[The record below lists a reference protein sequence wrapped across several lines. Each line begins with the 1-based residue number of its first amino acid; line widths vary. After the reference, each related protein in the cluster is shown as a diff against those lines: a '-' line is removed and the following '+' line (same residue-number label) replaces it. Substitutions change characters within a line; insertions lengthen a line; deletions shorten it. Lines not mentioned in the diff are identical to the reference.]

1 MRCNFRNAG
10 KSRHRFRGQSRHI
23 VREQPELGHSIFA
36 ATAFGRIAVPIL
48 PESSENEIRNILEH
62 SEAKA
67 IFVSQ
72 RLLPGIKGLKGLT
85 AIDIDTFTILNEPG
99 VETDRRS
106 RRKKPL
112 PDDVAA
118 IIYTSGTTG
127 NAKGVM
133 LSHRNFCRNILA
145 AYAAHPCYEKDVWL
159 SVLPMAHTYELS
171 LGLLYPFAC
180 GACINYLGKTPTPS
194 LLMSAL
200 RAVRP
205 TVMLSVPL
213 IIEKIYRGII
223 VPSVMKNRA
232 LSWIQSRIPALFYL
246 PG

>member
-1 MRCNFRNAG
+1 MKHFIKRQKQMSERLNTLALLYRYSTLRFADNIQSQSINGKQSYTYSSFRTRCDAISEMLENQGIGFGDRVAILSGNNPNWGIA
-10 KSRHRFRGQSRHI
+10 F
-23 VREQPELGHSIFA
+23 FA

-85 AIDIDTFTILNEPG
+85 AIDIDTFTILNEPDIESG
-99 VETDRRS
+99 RRS
-106 RRKKPL
+106 SRKKPL

-145 AYAAHPCYEKDVWL
+145 AYAILADVGTPR
-159 SVLPMAHTYELS
+159 STPDRHAFGSTY
-171 LGLLYPFAC
+171 Y
-180 GACINYLGKTPTPS
+180 
-194 LLMSAL
+194 
-200 RAVRP
+200 
-205 TVMLSVPL
+205 
-213 IIEKIYRGII
+213 
-223 VPSVMKNRA
+223 
-232 LSWIQSRIPALFYL
+232 
-246 PG
+246 